1 MGTCPRHILGRFF
14 CGDFFGIK
22 CASRDV
28 NDGTSHGTTHHK
40 SANSSANIPHGA
52 LIAGKLFSNYHLPL
66 FLTCIAFDQS
76 ARSSFFRFA
85 DLFVIGLWNL
95 NRFNVE
101 ELDPDTIFLEYFV

>member
-1 MGTCPRHILGRFF
+1 MPNMGTCPRHILGRFF
-14 CGDFFGIK
+14 CGVFFGIK

-66 FLTCIAFDQS
+66 FLTCIGLFYKESVLILKDVDNTS
-76 ARSSFFRFA
+76 AQP
-85 DLFVIGLWNL
+85 VGNL
-95 NRFNVE
+95 KKNLYNVV
-101 ELDPDTIFLEYFV
+101 LSCNK